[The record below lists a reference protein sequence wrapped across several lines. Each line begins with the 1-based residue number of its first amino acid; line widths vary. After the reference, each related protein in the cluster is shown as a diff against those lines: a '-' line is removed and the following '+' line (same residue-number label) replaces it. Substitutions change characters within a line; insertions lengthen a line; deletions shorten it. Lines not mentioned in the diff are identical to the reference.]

1 MKEKTITEERMNL
14 FREYLLQEEKSEATV
29 EKYMRDIRFF
39 AHFAGEEAVTKDIVK
54 RYKEHLI
61 NAGYAVSSV
70 NSMLAGLNSFLS
82 FFGWGECKVK
92 NIRQQRDVYCR
103 EEKNLTKEEYLRLIG
118 ACGKNS
124 QLKLIIQSI
133 CSTGIRVSELK
144 YFTVEGLR
152 EGEITVRCK
161 GKVRRILIPSKLRKM
176 LMGYA
181 KKCGIASGCVFVGR
195 SGKALH
201 RTQIWRMMKSLC
213 RKAGVEESKV
223 FPHNLR
229 KLFAKTFY
237 RIEKDIAKLADIL
250 GHSSINTTRIYI
262 MSTGVEH
269 RRKIEKLGLV

>member
-1 MKEKTITEERMNL
+1 MKERMITEERMNL
-14 FREYLLQEEKSEATV
+14 FREYLMQEEKSEATV
-29 EKYMRDIRFF
+29 EKYMRDMRVFGEF
-39 AHFAGEEAVTKDIVK
+39 AEGEVITKEVVK
-54 RYKEHLI
+54 RFKEHLI
-61 NAGYAVSSV
+61 STGYAVSSV
-70 NSMLAGLNSFLS
+70 NSMLASVNSFLL

-92 NIRQQRDVYCR
+92 SLKQQKSAYMS
-103 EEKNLTKEEYLRLIG
+103 EEKELTKEEYFRLIG
-118 ACGKNS
+118 ACGRNT

-237 RIEKDIAKLADIL
+237 AIEKDIAKLADIL